1 MSGDEKRYLFDD
13 PRNVRRVVR
22 GLFGTCVGLL
32 GLELVIH
39 RHLAHPW
46 EELFGFYALYGFVA
60 CVLLVLLAAEM
71 RKLVMR
77 DEDYYGDSGG
87 DSAGDSGGDVGG
99 DPGDEQRAGG
109 DTGRTGTSAEGAQDV

>member
-1 MSGDEKRYLFDD
+1 MSANHKRYLFDD

-22 GLFGTCVGLL
+22 GLVWTCIALV

-46 EELFGFYALYGFVA
+46 EGLFGFYALYGFVA

-77 DEDYYGDSGG
+77 GEDYYGDAESSPDDGEAPQGG
-87 DSAGDSGGDVGG
+87 GRDV
-99 DPGDEQRAGG
+99 
-109 DTGRTGTSAEGAQDV
+109 